1 MAGSRR
7 REQWTLITA
16 SLVILAAVA
25 IAFILWF
32 TRGAVQMIIGN
43 ILEPRIMG
51 EGVGLHP
58 IVILF
63 ALAFWGLLWG
73 PVGAIL
79 AVPIT
84 AVVRIAISRFE
95 SLKLVTDLMAGTLP
109 GQRGDGTNDGASV

>member
-1 MAGSRR
+1 MVVA
-7 REQWTLITA
+7 
-16 SLVILAAVA
+16 VLA
-25 IAFILWF
+25 LP
-32 TRGAVQMIIGN
+32 GAVQMVIGN
-43 ILEPRIMG
+43 VLEPRIMG